1 MRWLLISALL
11 LFSASATSAETQS
24 RDAAALERSVSTLS
38 SRLPELQFTDTNG
51 KRRALSSFAGKP
63 LIISL
68 VYTGCTDA
76 CPAIIENL
84 YPAVKLAQAT
94 LNADS
99 FQVLTVGFDSRHD
112 TPDRMRSFA
121 RSRGIDLPNWHFL
134 SADQK
139 SVDRL
144 SKAIGF
150 EIAPSAGGFDHMAQ
164 ITLADAEGRIYR
176 HVYGGAFS
184 EQAVVEPLMDL
195 VYGRKRPL
203 TSIEA
208 LIDRVKLFCTIYNPN
223 TGRYYFNYSM
233 FISIGIGLACL
244 LAVFF
249 WLMRE
254 LRRSSMP
261 PGRGA

>member
-1 MRWLLISALL
+1 MPLSAD
-11 LFSASATSAETQS
+11 TGS
-24 RDAAALERSVSTLS
+24 RDATALARSLGTLNGQ
-38 SRLPELQFTDTNG
+38 LPDLRFTGSDG
-51 KRRALSSFAGKP
+51 ARRSLSSFEGKP

-84 YPAVKLAQAT
+84 YPAVKLAQST
-94 LNADS
+94 LKADS
-99 FQVLTVGFDSRHD
+99 FQVVTVGFDTKHD

-121 RSRGIDLPNWHFL
+121 RSRGVDLPNWHFL

-139 SVDRL
+139 SVERL

-150 EIAPSAGGFDHMAQ
+150 EIVPSAGGFDHMAQ
-164 ITLADAEGRIYR
+164 ITLADADGRIYR
-176 HVYGGAFS
+176 HIYGGAFS
-184 EQAVVEPLMDL
+184 EQAIVDPLMDL
-195 VYGRKRPL
+195 VYGRKKPL
-203 TSIEA
+203 SSVQA

-223 TGRYYFNYSM
+223 TGRYYFNYSL

-249 WLMRE
+249 WLVRE
-254 LRRSSMP
+254 LRHSASP